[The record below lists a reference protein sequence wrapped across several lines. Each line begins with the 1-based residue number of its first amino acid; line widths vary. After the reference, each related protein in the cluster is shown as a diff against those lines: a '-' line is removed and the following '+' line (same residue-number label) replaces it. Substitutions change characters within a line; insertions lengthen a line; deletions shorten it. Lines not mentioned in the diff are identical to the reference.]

1 MHPHHPRLLLL
12 AALALAACSQGD
24 APQASKPSA
33 PRAAALQAPA
43 PAPSTAAEIDPALKE
58 RLARQEAAARMFEKN
73 VLHPSPPKSAEPAP
87 APAPAASQKVEAK
100 PESRVEVAKA
110 PARAEPAPQ
119 PPAPKPAAPKPA
131 PTKAEPTPPRT
142 DLAAA
147 KPSSAPAPAPA
158 IRLVT
163 RVDPDFPREAVQAG
177 VDKGTVKARM
187 TLDETGNVTRVEV
200 IESNPRRVF
209 DRAVVRALTQWRYN
223 DGVAGR
229 TVEAEVDF
237 QR

>member
-24 APQASKPSA
+24 APQASKPAS
-33 PRAAALQAPA
+33 PRAAAPQSPAPA
-43 PAPSTAAEIDPALKE
+43 PATAADIDPALKE

-87 APAPAASQKVEAK
+87 APAAPPKVEAK
-100 PESRVEVAKA
+100 PEPRVEVAKA

-119 PPAPKPAAPKPA
+119 PAAPKPA
-131 PTKAEPTPPRT
+131 PAKSEPTPPRT

-177 VDKGTVKARM
+177 VEKGTVKARM

-237 QR
+237 HR